1 MPMFLSIP
9 PETCKGFDFLLFS
22 GGIER
27 ENQHKIG
34 YLDRFCIVTFLQQI
48 DLPCLSILP

>member
-9 PETCKGFDFLLFS
+9 PETCKGFDFLFFS
-22 GGIER
+22 SGTEK

-34 YLDRFCIVTFLQQI
+34 YLDRFCKVTFLQQI
-48 DLPCLSILP
+48 GLPCLSVLP